1 MNESEKSTRKLKV
14 GIPRA
19 LYFYRYGP
27 LWIYLLRQFQC
38 EVVLSPPTTAKMVEF
53 GAKKAVSELC
63 VPMKLYYGHVQALIE
78 EYPDLDYIFI
88 PRYVS
93 IHPNQYYCPKFLTLP
108 ETIKYS
114 LKLNVPI
121 LTLEVNAKKQ
131 YGIEGAVA
139 MGKILGFSAEDSG
152 KAWVIAQKKFKE
164 LQSQMNSTN
173 YLDILAGF
181 DENPNHLLKK
191 RTFHEII
198 SAKIKG
204 KFPLSILLLGHPYNV
219 YESYINMH
227 LIERLE
233 TLDCRVLTIEDTHPE
248 KIKKP
253 VKISKIYE
261 QYWQSEDEILK
272 TARYYLTEGK
282 SEIDG
287 VIFLIS
293 FACGPDSLIEE
304 LVMRDMKTQKI
315 PFLTLILDEHS
326 GESGLVTRIESFVDM
341 IRRKKYA
348 HLLNSET
355 KNKIMKQ
362 SEHF

>member
-1 MNESEKSTRKLKV
+1 MVENENFIRKLKV

-38 EVVLSPPTTAKMVEF
+38 EVVISPPTTAKIVEF
-53 GAKKAVSELC
+53 GAKQAVSELC
-63 VPMKLYYGHVQALIE
+63 VPMKLYFGHVHALLE
-78 EYPDLDYIFI
+78 ENPDLDYIFI

-93 IHPNQYYCPKFLTLP
+93 IHHNQYYCPKFLTLP
-108 ETIKYS
+108 ETIKYGM
-114 LKLNVPI
+114 KLPVPI

-131 YGIEGAVA
+131 YGIEGAIN
-139 MGKILGFSAEDSG
+139 MGKELGYSAEDSG
-152 KAWVIAQKKFKE
+152 KTWVIALKKFKE

-173 YLDILAGF
+173 YLDILASF
-181 DENPNHLLKK
+181 DENPSHVLKK
-191 RTFHEII
+191 RKFHEMI
-198 SAKIKG
+198 AEKIRG

-227 LIERLE
+227 LIERLK
-233 TLDCRVLTIEDTHPE
+233 TLDCRILTIEDTHPE
-248 KIKKP
+248 KFKKP
-253 VKISKIYE
+253 VKINKIYE

-293 FACGPDSLIEE
+293 FSCGPDSLIEE
-304 LVMRDMKTQKI
+304 LVMRDMKTRKI

-326 GESGLVTRIESFVDM
+326 GESGMVTRIESFVDM
-341 IRRKKYA
+341 IRRKKYS
-348 HLLNSET
+348 HLLET
-355 KNKIMKQ
+355 KSNEPYNK
-362 SEHF
+362 